1 MTQAEDPLYN
11 KWRKR
16 KKEMAPVWQNDFFAY
31 RDWLVAKGYE
41 KGDII
46 MRYREDEPISPE
58 NAWLNKKKAP
68 VEKVRKKTRLSIS
81 LDDYHPEPGWSH
93 RPCLECG
100 IAEKCTEVC
109 ELYKKHYTISMQAY
123 YAAAASGRL
132 LPRKGR
138 GKQK

>member
-31 RDWLVAKGYE
+31 RDWLIANGYE
-41 KGDII
+41 KGDLIL
-46 MRYREDEPISPE
+46 RYREDEPISPD
-58 NAWLNKKKAP
+58 NARLC
-68 VEKVRKKTRLSIS
+68 RKKSAVKKVPKKLAIP
-81 LDDYHPEPGWSH
+81 LEAYDPKPGWSH